1 MNLFRLTCLFLLLSP
16 AIRAQSAELTD
27 LNHRRLKVQT
37 TAMGVL
43 SGWSVANIA
52 YGGIA
57 AAQTSGSTKY
67 FHRMNLYWNVVNLGI
82 AAPALIG
89 SLRQRNQ
96 LPATLDESIEELHGL
111 EKTLLFN
118 AGLDVG
124 YVMGGLYLMERARN
138 SPDNPDRLKGF
149 GQSVILQGGFL
160 LLFDTATYLA
170 LRRSHRKAAE
180 LLKNVQFTG
189 QSVGVVLKF

>member
-1 MNLFRLTCLFLLLSP
+1 MKKFRLICLLLLLSP
-16 AIRAQSAELTD
+16 AIRAQTTALTD
-27 LNHRRLKVQT
+27 LNQRRLKVQT
-37 TAMGVL
+37 SAMSVL

-67 FHRMNLYWNVVNLGI
+67 FHRMNLYWNIVNLGI
-82 AAPALIG
+82 AAPSLIG
-89 SLRQRNQ
+89 SLRQRNN
-96 LPATLDESIEELHGL
+96 LPTTLDESIEQLHGL

-124 YVMGGLYLMERARN
+124 YVMGGLYLMERAKN
-138 SPDNPDRLKGF
+138 SPDDHDRLKGF

-160 LLFDTATYLA
+160 LLFDGVTYLA
-170 LRRSHRKAAE
+170 LRKSHRKAAE

-189 QSVGVVLKF
+189 QSVGVVLEF